1 MVDPPFKLETGFF
14 EHDDVFGDAV
24 TVCVVGGHRGVKG
37 DEVLGLHTSTVEAEV
52 VDEFRG
58 RYLVVK

>member
-1 MVDPPFKLETGFF
+1 
-14 EHDDVFGDAV
+14 
-24 TVCVVGGHRGVKG
+24 VKG
-37 DEVLGLHTSTVEAEV
+37 DEVLWFHTSTVEAEV